1 MANDL
6 FGGLGG
12 LMKGLSG
19 LTPQY
24 DPNVKVLNATT
35 KLSDLQKEETEV
47 YVAIGRRIA
56 EDRSADISDF
66 KPGYGSRSAEARG
79 DFAFGRGACLPT
91 RYTHY
96 DRAYACHQ
104 ETSGSV
110 FGTGNS
116 PFRRKLEK
124 KSDDL
129 YRESRRRRRCAAE
142 ALLH

>member
-110 FGTGNS
+110 FGTVIHRS
-116 PFRRKLEK
+116 AESWK
-124 KSDDL
+124 KRVMTCIERAAEGGDVP
-129 YRESRRRRRCAAE
+129 AE